1 MYFPIKFHKPKC
13 MIYIILCFTFPLINW
28 KFVRPKIKSEFF
40 ISIVF
45 QLFLK
50 HIFITFAIFI
60 YLYQKKMYEKTQ
72 YQSNEDN
79 EIIDLKYY
87 KILPII
93 ICGVFSYILSDVSY
107 YDIFYS
113 YQMKKMNLELIANFE
128 MISLFISHVFNEKYF
143 LNSKQYIHHYI
154 SIGLIILFLII
165 IIIIE
170 SLNTIN
176 INFISFIFVIL
187 ISLESMYLYSVIYVI
202 VKILNYQYFMNI
214 SLLLFILGIFGILI
228 LLIFDF
234 FYVFIFNYDS
244 KFIFKIGK
252 INSETLIKDIIF
264 LIIYRINSFF
274 NLFFNF
280 KIIEEL
286 NPSYTLIS
294 YGLYNIIQVII
305 NKELELNIK
314 NILYILSLF
323 LFCIYLEIITFNFC
337 KLDKNTQYEISKRA
351 ENSTNELII
360 TSEESLY
367 STN

>member
-13 MIYIILCFTFPLINW
+13 MIYIILCIFLPLINW
-28 KFVRPKIKSEFF
+28 QLIKPNIKSEFF
-40 ISIVF
+40 ISNVF

-50 HIFITFAIFI
+50 YFFNTFAIFI
-60 YLYQKKMYEKTQ
+60 YLYQTQ

-79 EIIDLKYY
+79 EIINIKCY
-87 KILPII
+87 IIIPII
-93 ICGVFSYILSDVSY
+93 ICYIFSCILVDISY
-107 YDIFYS
+107 YNIFYS
-113 YQMKKMNLELIANFE
+113 YQMKKIDIELIANFE
-128 MISLFISHVFNEKYF
+128 LIILFISHVLNEKYF

-154 SIGLIILFLII
+154 SIGLIILFLTITI
-165 IIIIE
+165 VE
-170 SLNTIN
+170 SFNTIN

-187 ISLESMYLYSVIYVI
+187 ISLESMYLYSVIYI
-202 VKILNYQYFMNI
+202 IAKILNYQYFMNI

-280 KIIEEL
+280 KIIEES

>member
-1 MYFPIKFHKPKC
+1 
-13 MIYIILCFTFPLINW
+13 
-28 KFVRPKIKSEFF
+28 
-40 ISIVF
+40 
-45 QLFLK
+45 
-50 HIFITFAIFI
+50 
-60 YLYQKKMYEKTQ
+60 MYEKTQ

-87 KILPII
+87 TILPII

-154 SIGLIILFLII
+154 SISLIILFLTII
-165 IIIIE
+165 IVE
-170 SLNTIN
+170 SINAIN
-176 INFISFIFVIL
+176 INFISFIFIIL
-187 ISLESMYLYSVIYVI
+187 LSLESMYLYSVIYVI

-314 NILYILSLF
+314 NTLYILSLF

>member
-13 MIYIILCFTFPLINW
+13 MIYIILCIFLSLINW
-28 KFVRPKIKSEFF
+28 QLIKPNIKSEFF
-40 ISIVF
+40 ISSVF

-50 HIFITFAIFI
+50 YFFNTFAIFI
-60 YLYQKKMYEKTQ
+60 YLYQTQ

-79 EIIDLKYY
+79 EIINIKCY
-87 KILPII
+87 IIIPII
-93 ICGVFSYILSDVSY
+93 ICYIFSCILVDISY
-107 YDIFYS
+107 YNIFYS
-113 YQMKKMNLELIANFE
+113 YQMKKIDIELIANFE
-128 MISLFISHVFNEKYF
+128 LIILFISHVLNEKYF

-154 SIGLIILFLII
+154 SIGLIILFLTITI
-165 IIIIE
+165 VE
-170 SLNTIN
+170 SFNTIN

-187 ISLESMYLYSVIYVI
+187 ISLESMYLSSLIYII
-202 VKILNYQYFMNI
+202 VKLLNYQYFMNI

-252 INSETLIKDIIF
+252 INSGTLIKDIIF

>member
-1 MYFPIKFHKPKC
+1 MGY
-13 MIYIILCFTFPLINW
+13 
-28 KFVRPKIKSEFF
+28 
-40 ISIVF
+40 
-45 QLFLK
+45 
-50 HIFITFAIFI
+50 
-60 YLYQKKMYEKTQ
+60 
-72 YQSNEDN
+72 
-79 EIIDLKYY
+79 
-87 KILPII
+87 
-93 ICGVFSYILSDVSY
+93 
-107 YDIFYS
+107 IFYS

-128 MISLFISHVFNEKYF
+128 LIILFISHVLNEKYF

-154 SIGLIILFLII
+154 SIGLIILFLTITI
-165 IIIIE
+165 VE
-170 SLNTIN
+170 SFNTIN

-187 ISLESMYLYSVIYVI
+187 LSLESMYLYSVIYVI

-274 NLFFNF
+274 NQFFNF
-280 KIIEEL
+280 KIIEES

-360 TSEESLY
+360 TSEESLN